1 MFLSDLEARTRGDS
15 KVPMLNVLL
24 AIGLLVDASPAQPSA
39 EQPVAGENRQPSA
52 DDARARAIEALQ
64 TLDGRRLET
73 DRAYAE
79 AMIGHLQA
87 IGALPDAEARI
98 ELDNLRMAAFV
109 TLERTEEARAAIDR
123 VLSSR
128 SAMAEHYYLPWL
140 SSLRIGD
147 QARAVEAIVQ
157 ASRNLRASEW
167 PMLREMLPE
176 IVIWRFMHE
185 LHRDGRGADR
195 IRLAEA
201 LYRVG
206 WPNYHDVRSIDS
218 LRSILIDDRIARGET
233 AEAAQLISALSSAG
247 DLLPMLV
254 LTKYDEALANG
265 DRIALLR
272 EVIARQDRQSA
283 ESLGAFPN
291 DLRRTLDRIEF
302 LRLVGRNLD
311 VLAAAEPF
319 LADVPA
325 TVAADPQGM
334 WLINET
340 VQALQALD
348 RHEEAVALMSRL
360 AALPVAGNTEL
371 VGPIINHSSVLLEAG
386 RAAEALEHVLGVER
400 DMSQYSNDY
409 GKLVI
414 AGTIVCA
421 LVELDRRQEAA
432 PWLDRLRA
440 QVDVNP
446 DALMRAHLCLDDL
459 DAAEALVVRR
469 LGEESPDRVV
479 LALQDYELQ
488 SDAEGSDTHSVRY
501 RSLRERPAVRAALD
515 RVGRILRLPL
525 AGY

>member
-1 MFLSDLEARTRGDS
+1 
-15 KVPMLNVLL
+15 MLNVLL
-24 AIGLLVDASPAQPSA
+24 AVGLLFAASPAQASA
-39 EQPVAGENRQPSA
+39 EPPVADESRPPSA
-52 DDARARAIEALQ
+52 DDAQARAIEALQ

-73 DRAYAE
+73 DRAYAG

-87 IGALPDAEARI
+87 IRVLPDAEAQI

-128 SAMAEHYYLPWL
+128 PAVADQYYLPWL
-140 SSLRIGD
+140 SSLRMGD
-147 QARAVEAIVQ
+147 QARAVETIVQ

-167 PMLREMLPE
+167 PALREMLPE
-176 IVIWRFMHE
+176 IVIGRFMHE
-185 LHRDGRGADR
+185 LSRDGRGADR

-206 WPNYHDVRSIDS
+206 WPSYHDVRSIDS
-218 LRSILIDDRIARGET
+218 LRSILIDDRVERGET
-233 AEAAQLISALSSAG
+233 AEASQLISALSSVG
-247 DLLPMLV
+247 ELLPILV
-254 LTKYDEALANG
+254 LTKYDEALPSG

-272 EVIARQDRQSA
+272 EVIARQDRQSS

-302 LRLVGRNLD
+302 LRLVGRNLEAI
-311 VLAAAEPF
+311 AAAEPF
-319 LADVPA
+319 LTEVQA

-348 RHEEAVALMSRL
+348 RHDEAVALMSRL
-360 AALPVAGNTEL
+360 AALPVAGNSEL
-371 VGPIINHSSVLLEAG
+371 IGPVINHSSVLLEAG

-400 DMSQYSNDY
+400 DLSQYANDY
-409 GKLVI
+409 GRSVI

-421 LVELDRRQEAA
+421 LVELDRRPEVD
-432 PWLDRLRA
+432 PWLERLRA

-446 DALMRAHLCLDDL
+446 DALMRAHLCLNDL

-469 LGEESPDRVV
+469 LGGENPLRVV

-488 SDAEGSDTHSVRY
+488 SEAERSDSLSVRY
-501 RSLRERPAVRAALD
+501 RSLRERPAVQAALA